1 MAYAHSKRRNRKDS
15 IENRVDLSEA
25 GKSGGMLRLAHV
37 QNRVGLRL
45 SREEGFRMSRQL
57 TLP

>member
-25 GKSGGMLRLAHV
+25 GKSGGMLRLADV
-37 QNRVGLRL
+37 QNRVGLCL
-45 SREEGFRMSRQL
+45 
-57 TLP
+57 